1 MTRKVFALVAGAALV
16 LGAATT
22 AQAQDSG
29 WIHIRVNEA
38 EGANVNV
45 NLPMA
50 LIEVAMDIAQDHMG
64 ELNEHMDGEA
74 EFEAGRIRFGGD
86 HDVEVEDLRRMWA
99 ELRDAGDADY
109 VQVEDDSE
117 AVNIYRRGDRVFIE
131 VDEDGEEKVRMQ
143 VPFSVVDVLLEGEG
157 NELNLVGAMR
167 EMASTNDGE
176 VLQVNDGDTTV
187 RIWIDDNPQG

>member
-1 MTRKVFALVAGAALV
+1 MTRKIFALVAGAALIV
-16 LGAATT
+16 GAATT

-29 WIHIRVNEA
+29 WIHIRVNES

-74 EFEAGRIRFGGD
+74 EFEAGRIRFGDD
-86 HDVEVEDLRRMWA
+86 HDVKVEDLRRMWT

-117 AVNIYRRGDRVFIE
+117 SVNIYRRGDRVFIE

-143 VPFSVVDVLLEGEG
+143 VPFSVVDVLLEGDG

-167 EMASTNDGE
+167 EMASSNDGE

-187 RIWIDDNPQG
+187 RIWIDDNPKG

>member
-1 MTRKVFALVAGAALV
+1 M
-16 LGAATT
+16 
-22 AQAQDSG
+22 
-29 WIHIRVNEA
+29 
-38 EGANVNV
+38 EG
-45 NLPMA
+45 
-50 LIEVAMDIAQDHMG
+50 G
-64 ELNEHMDGEA
+64 A

-86 HDVEVEDLRRMWA
+86 HDVEVEDLRRMWT

-117 AVNIYRRGDRVFIE
+117 SVNIYRRGDRVFIE
-131 VDEDGEEKVRMQ
+131 VDEDGEQKVRMQ
-143 VPFSVVDVLLEGEG
+143 VPFSVVDVLLDGEG

-167 EMASTNDGE
+167 EMASSNDGE